1 MSYKEL
7 YQSWFSLISNI
18 LFSIIIHNKI
28 LFLKWCLKIDEIWY
42 FLKNLEEILTYSE
55 NARNSNREIVQLMRE
70 FGF

>member
-28 LFLKWCLKIDEIWY
+28 VFLKWCLKIDEIWY
-42 FLKNLEEILTYSE
+42 FFKNLEEILTYSE

-70 FGF
+70 FGV